1 MQKNERSK
9 KVGRE
14 KLPEKE
20 KKVQVIHYIPKMHA
34 AKFKKAVEPLLELY
48 GKVTK

>member
-1 MQKNERSK
+1 MTKPK

-48 GKVTK
+48 GKVDK